1 MQFFIQRVKLIFS
14 LITAI
19 VIGLNIPQ
27 ATFGIAMVT
36 EPIVFENVLRG
47 SEMTEVLHLINSE
60 DKEVI
65 YQLQAEGDI
74 AGWTSFYK
82 IDDKNLENPITEI
95 SVPANSHIKA
105 IVKFEVPKDVPNG
118 KYTGKVAIMTA
129 SPQNK
134 ETSKMTV
141 GILMR
146 IEREVS
152 ITVTDKEILDFN
164 AAIIPNK
171 YAIGKNQPLIL
182 KVIYTNKGNV
192 TIKPDIH
199 LRITQLST
207 GEVVHNAI
215 YPYPDEENPVRPFE
229 RKVLPD
235 LIKWST
241 SGQPNGMYKAEVR
254 VLLDGKEYFK
264 DDFRFRV
271 GVDIRELLMAAIST
285 LGGGNLL
292 LGWFVL
298 GAIFLLLAGIFE
310 IIRKNPKIG
319 LKIKRFITTFKIDR
333 QL

>member
-1 MQFFIQRVKLIFS
+1 MTKLNKIQFTLLLSFFVGT
-14 LITAI
+14 ITS
-19 VIGLNIPQ
+19 IPLFV
-27 ATFGIAMVT
+27 FGIAQVT
-36 EPIVFENVLRG
+36 QPIVFDNVLRAQ
-47 SEMTEVLHLINSE
+47 EVEATLVLYGE
-60 DKEVI
+60 QGKEVV
-65 YQLQAEGDI
+65 YQLIDSGDI
-74 AGWTSFYK
+74 EGWTTFYLPE
-82 IDDKNLENPITEI
+82 DLENPIQE
-95 SVPANSHIKA
+95 
-105 IVKFEVPKDVPNG
+105 VKIPPDSKINVIARFKIPEDAPNG
-118 KYTGKVAIMTA
+118 VYKGTVAILA
-129 SPQNK
+129 KPEQQ
-134 ETSKMTV
+134 SKRENVTV
-141 GILMR
+141 GVGMR
-146 IEREVS
+146 VDREVS

-241 SGQPNGMYKAEVR
+241 SGQPNGLYKAEVR